1 MKKIIIYST
10 IFFIVGTLISPV
22 LGMAIGETRN
32 IILGLAPQEAVLSL
46 ADEIDKSRIE
56 NETKI
61 QEMQAKIEEQQNQI
75 MEQNEKL
82 TQQQEDVNLQTAEIK
97 TTQAEVVKS
106 RDCSA
111 DVNKY
116 CVSDSFRE
124 ADKFDNFLK
133 VYKDSFDKDAYEKY
147 KKQFTEQYNNC
158 QKSLLCK

>member
-1 MKKIIIYST
+1 MKKTIIYSVA
-10 IFFIVGTLISPV
+10 FFIFGAVLSPV
-22 LGMAIGETRN
+22 IGMAIGETRN
-32 IILGLAPQEAVLSL
+32 LILGLAPEESVLEL
-46 ADEIDKSRIE
+46 ADKIDQNKEDNE
-56 NETKI
+56 NKM
-61 QEMQAKIEEQQNQI
+61 QEMQMLIEQQKATIDEQAQKLSEAEGSIESQKSQI
-75 MEQNEKL
+75 AN
-82 TQQQEDVNLQTAEIK
+82 V
-97 TTQAEVVKS
+97 QAETVKS

-158 QKSLLCK
+158 QQALACK

>member
-1 MKKIIIYST
+1 MKNILVSIGVIT
-10 IFFIVGTLISPV
+10 GILIVPF
-22 LGMAIGETRN
+22 LGMKFSPTRN
-32 IILGLAPQEAVLSL
+32 FIMGLASDEAVMQL
-46 ADEIDKSRIE
+46 ADKIDKSWIE
-56 NETKI
+56 NGAKV
-61 QEMQAKIEEQQNQI
+61 QEMQIKIEEQQNQI
-75 MEQNEKL
+75 TKQNEKL
-82 TQQQEDVNLQTAEIK
+82 IKQQEAVNSQATDIKNAQVEI
-97 TTQAEVVKS
+97 VKN

-158 QKSLLCK
+158 QKALKCE